1 MLPIDFP
8 LVSLANVH
16 PCYFTIRPEEVTVD
30 LRVTLESVTVCIS
43 HDKQQRS
50 SEGIALQLDKL
61 VVDSTYTLMTK
72 FVDCSLSTFTLLHLT
87 STDYLTS
94 FEALSEGHAI
104 ITSPSTEPVFSM
116 KSTAYQEKSVLAG
129 RVVVHVNVA
138 FLNMVVDNHLK
149 AGMKLIGLFMEP
161 VQEMLDSLQKRP
173 SNSLPT
179 SNRSQPHGEG
189 NRKKA
194 NENSPAIHPLETD
207 LKQRNNSTHSS
218 NSVNS
223 ATKTSSSLSPPKDVE
238 IRVSCAGLDLLL
250 RGEDDTNSLQLSL
263 NTVDYI
269 FNTKE
274 HSQHEFVI
282 HCLSIALGNHVF
294 VQCGGLYE
302 QHGIVVAISRE
313 KLIDIEIANLQCS
326 IEPGT
331 QLEHLISLLE
341 KV

>member
-30 LRVTLESVTVCIS
+30 LRITLESVTVCVS
-43 HDKQQRS
+43 NDKQQRS

-72 FVDCSLSTFTLLHLT
+72 FVDCSLNTFTLLHLT

-104 ITSPSTEPVFSM
+104 ITSPSPEPVFSV
-116 KSTAYQEKSVLAG
+116 KSTTYQEKSVLAG

-149 AGMKLIGLFMEP
+149 AGMKLIGSLIEP
-161 VQEMLDSLQKRP
+161 VEEMMNTLQKRP
-173 SNSLPT
+173 SNSLST
-179 SNRSQPHGEG
+179 SNVLQSYVGGSKEKVNTNTITHTP
-189 NRKKA
+189 
-194 NENSPAIHPLETD
+194 STHPKT
-207 LKQRNNSTHSS
+207 RNNSTNSS
-218 NSVNS
+218 SS
-223 ATKTSSSLSPPKDVE
+223 TTKPGTSLSPEQDIE
-238 IRVSCAGLDLLL
+238 IRVGCAGLDLLL
-250 RGEDDTNSLQLSL
+250 RGEDDRHSLQLSL
-263 NTVDYI
+263 NTVDYT

-282 HCLSIALGNHVF
+282 HYVSIALNNHVF
-294 VQCGGLYE
+294 IQCGGLYE
-302 QHGIVVAISRE
+302 QHGVIVSITRE
-313 KLIDIEIANLQCS
+313 KLIDVEIDNLQCS
-326 IEPGT
+326 IEPST